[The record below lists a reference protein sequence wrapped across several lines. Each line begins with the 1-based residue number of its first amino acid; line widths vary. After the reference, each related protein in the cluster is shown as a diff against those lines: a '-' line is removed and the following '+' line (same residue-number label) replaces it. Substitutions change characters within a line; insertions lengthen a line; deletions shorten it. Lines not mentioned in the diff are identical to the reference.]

1 LRRRRKGFSISAD
14 DARHALAILVS
25 EGKIAAHEVTRAIG
39 RRQKLIREIR
49 ERLEQLGAEGAA
61 LTMEAARKARPVVA
75 RTARRAARVG
85 RKAAKA
91 GRKRARRAL
100 SAATRAKYQAQGR
113 YMAAVRTLPKAVR
126 KKIREIREKSGVEAA
141 IKAAIAAGK
150 KSPLMR
156 HVRNGIRQVAKA

>member
-1 LRRRRKGFSISAD
+1 MRRRRKGLNISAD
-14 DARHALAILVS
+14 DARQALAILVS
-25 EGKIAAHEVTRAIG
+25 EGKIAAHEITRAIE

-49 ERLEQLGAEGAA
+49 ERLEQLGAEGASFA
-61 LTMEAARKARPVVA
+61 MKAARRARPVI
-75 RTARRAARVG
+75 RRSA

-91 GRKRARRAL
+91 GRKGAKRAL

-113 YMAAVRTLPKAVR
+113 YMAAVRSLPKAVR
-126 KKIREIREKSGVEAA
+126 KKIRQVREKSGVDAA

-156 HVRNGIRQVAKA
+156 HIRNGTKAVAKSL